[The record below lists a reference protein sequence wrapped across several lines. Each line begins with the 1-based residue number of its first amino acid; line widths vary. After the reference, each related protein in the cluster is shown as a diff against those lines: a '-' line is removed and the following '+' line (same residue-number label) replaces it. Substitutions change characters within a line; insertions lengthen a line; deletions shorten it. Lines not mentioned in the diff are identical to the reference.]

1 MTTSVGSCA
10 FTTPLILTRCL
21 PLKKR
26 YSAMLSDDLPAS
38 SNNMHLILSQ
48 EARIALQPELLLQC
62 FQVPAKLKTYSAI
75 TGPTLISN

>member
-1 MTTSVGSCA
+1 MSRSVA
-10 FTTPLILTRCL
+10 IVTVL

-26 YSAMLSDDLPAS
+26 CSAMLSDDLPAS

-75 TGPTLISN
+75 TGPTFISN